1 MYRAL
6 GQAWETSRGMG
17 DISALVGIKDEMDL

>member
-17 DISALVGIKDEMDL
+17 DISALVGIKDETDL